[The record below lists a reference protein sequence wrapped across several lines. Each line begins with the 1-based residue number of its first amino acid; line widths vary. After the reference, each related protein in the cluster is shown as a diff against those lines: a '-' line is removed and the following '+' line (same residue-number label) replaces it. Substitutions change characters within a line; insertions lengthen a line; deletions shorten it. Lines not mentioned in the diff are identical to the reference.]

1 MKRIGLFTGLRM
13 KTLSRWGVSVAMTDK
28 SSQDLFAGYV
38 PETLRRA
45 NEGDREAALEAIEI
59 ALAELLQGSIDRD
72 LGLYLAICFQKAL
85 ADKDNPDFLRAFNL
99 SRSRGRPNISNTAD
113 RDSDIAIW
121 VHLAVEQRGYSIA
134 DAKEMASELFG
145 IANIDR
151 TLRNAGEVKDCDL
164 LACERYFQILQKPLP
179 ERH

>member
-1 MKRIGLFTGLRM
+1 MKRISLFTGLRM

-99 SRSRGRPNISNTAD
+99 SRSRGRPNISDTAD

-121 VHLAVEQRGYSIA
+121 VHLAVEQRGHSLA
-134 DAKEMASELFG
+134 DAKAWAGDLFG
-145 IANIDR
+145 VENIDR
-151 TLRNAGEVKDCDL
+151 ALRNAGEVKDCNV
-164 LACERYFQILQKPLP
+164 LACEKHFDLTQKALP
-179 ERH
+179 AKQ